1 MKKKLILLDNP
12 SKSGI
17 STHGSSKKPNDYS
30 VSYKNINIFDDI
42 DEKSSADGAVSL
54 TRAYTNPQNGVQSI
68 AFLNSVTVLD
78 ETSGELKEAL
88 LMRVESVSVIEDKLI
103 FLNGEYEKMEISLIN
118 KDGEYLVHGKS
129 LKNSNFFEYYKSYN
143 DVDIAVYKKITEM
156 ITSETGIMRLYN
168 SKKRKWENE
177 NDRKEIEGLS
187 LHVVHTLADAID
199 AKDAYTKG
207 HSGRVAEYAREIAKR
222 AGYSYDRQEEIY
234 MMEDVDY
241 KLHEQ

>member
-1 MKKKLILLDNP
+1 
-12 SKSGI
+12 
-17 STHGSSKKPNDYS
+17 
-30 VSYKNINIFDDI
+30 
-42 DEKSSADGAVSL
+42 
-54 TRAYTNPQNGVQSI
+54 
-68 AFLNSVTVLD
+68 
-78 ETSGELKEAL
+78 
-88 LMRVESVSVIEDKLI
+88 MRVESVSVIEDKLI